1 MQAYFI
7 GDGKATGLAT
17 KMNNTLTDMLNTSAG
32 KTGVIQNA
40 KDGINKTLK
49 TLGERYDSMEA
60 SIDATM
66 ARYKAQFTNLDVMMT
81 KMTNTASYLT
91 QQFSKSSS

>member
-1 MQAYFI
+1 MSS
-7 GDGKATGLAT
+7 
-17 KMNNTLTDMLNTSAG
+17 TLDSMLSTSVG

-49 TLGERYDSMEA
+49 SLSERYDDMEA

-66 ARYKAQFTNLDVMMT
+66 ARYKAQFTQLDVLVT
-81 KMTNTASYLT
+81 KMTNTANYLT
-91 QQFSKSSS
+91 QQFTKSS

>member
-1 MQAYFI
+1 
-7 GDGKATGLAT
+7 
-17 KMNNTLTDMLNTSAG
+17 MLSTSVG

-49 TLGERYDSMEA
+49 SLSERYDDMEA

-66 ARYKAQFTNLDVMMT
+66 ARYKAQFTQLDVLVT
-81 KMTNTASYLT
+81 KMTNTANYLT
-91 QQFSKSSS
+91 QQFTKSS